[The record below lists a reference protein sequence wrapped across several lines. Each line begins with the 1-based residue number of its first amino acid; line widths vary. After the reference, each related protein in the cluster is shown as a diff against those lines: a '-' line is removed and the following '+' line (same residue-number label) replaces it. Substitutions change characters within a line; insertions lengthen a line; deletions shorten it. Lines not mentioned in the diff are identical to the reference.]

1 MLREIRWAIVQSG
14 FLQLM
19 RSSGKLLLESFCKFE
34 ATEELS
40 QIGKLLLKNASF
52 FFPIEQRFMIIISN
66 KEHVEKELAQVYT
79 VLFR

>member
-1 MLREIRWAIVQSG
+1 
-14 FLQLM
+14 M
-19 RSSGKLLLESFCKFE
+19 RSSEKLLLESFCKFE
-34 ATEELS
+34 VTEELS